1 MRGYARRK
9 CRARTSESSN
19 GSQPTSS
26 SACLWSLCSRVP
38 GGCRASAGD
47 RMLAA
52 MSAISLL
59 AVFTT
64 GLVAGAVLA
73 LGIAFLV
80 RRERRGDEAASTAR
94 LGELLAPLRTD
105 LARYDNRLAAF
116 DRERATQ
123 FGALAARLDLVAAA
137 SDGLRDQTQQLA
149 TALRSPNVRGRWGE
163 VQLKRVVELAGMT
176 EHCDLETQVSQHAEE
191 REGDARR
198 TRPDLVV
205 RLPGG
210 RCVVVAAKA
219 PLLAYLDAAACTDDR
234 ERTRLLKAHAGHL
247 RMHVETL
254 SRKAYWEQ
262 LGAGATPEFI
272 VLFLPGE
279 AFFSAALEH
288 DPALLDESASRGV
301 ILATPTTLIALL
313 RAVAFGWREA
323 RMAESAREISTLGST
338 LYDRLATLGG
348 HMSDLGVSLDRAV
361 SSYNRAVG
369 SLEGRVLVTARRFR
383 DLGAARDR
391 SEMEPLEPV
400 GARARGVQ
408 APELVVS
415 SGAREPAG

>member
-1 MRGYARRK
+1 
-9 CRARTSESSN
+9 
-19 GSQPTSS
+19 
-26 SACLWSLCSRVP
+26 
-38 GGCRASAGD
+38 
-47 RMLAA
+47 MLPA
-52 MSAISLL
+52 MSDLSLL
-59 AVFTT
+59 AVFMT
-64 GLVAGAVLA
+64 GLLAGAVLA

-80 RRERRGDEAASTAR
+80 RRERRGDETASAARFT
-94 LGELLAPLRTD
+94 ELLAPLRTD
-105 LARYDNRLAAF
+105 LERYDSRLAAF

-149 TALRSPNVRGRWGE
+149 SALRTPNVRGRWGE

-176 EHCDLETQVSQHAEE
+176 EHCDFETQVSTFAEDG
-191 REGDARR
+191 EGDARR
-198 TRPDLVV
+198 MRPDLVV

-210 RCVVVAAKA
+210 RCVIVDAKA
-219 PLLAYLDAAACTDDR
+219 PLLAYLDAATCADER
-234 ERTRLLKAHAGHL
+234 ERTRLLRAHAGHL
-247 RMHVETL
+247 RMHVESL
-254 SRKAYWEQ
+254 SRRAYWEQ
-262 LGAGATPEFI
+262 LGGGTTPEFV

-288 DPALLDESASRGV
+288 DPALLDESAARGV

-323 RMAESAREISTLGST
+323 RMADGAREISALGAT

-348 HMSDLGVSLDRAV
+348 HMSELGTSLDRAV

-383 DLGAARDR
+383 DLGAAADRRDLDV
-391 SEMEPLEPV
+391 LEPV
-400 GARARGVQ
+400 GTRARGVQ
-408 APELVVS
+408 APELAVS
-415 SGAREPAG
+415 SSEREPVT

>member
-1 MRGYARRK
+1 
-9 CRARTSESSN
+9 
-19 GSQPTSS
+19 
-26 SACLWSLCSRVP
+26 
-38 GGCRASAGD
+38 
-47 RMLAA
+47 
-52 MSAISLL
+52 MSAATLL
-59 AVFTT
+59 AVFST
-64 GLVAGAVLA
+64 GLFAGAVLA

-80 RRERRGDEAASTAR
+80 RRERRADDSASVDR
-94 LGELLAPLRTD
+94 LAQLLAPLRAE
-105 LARYDNRLAAF
+105 LERYDDRLAVF

-123 FGALAARLDLVAAA
+123 FGALAARLDLMATA
-137 SDGLRDQTQQLA
+137 SEGLRDQTRQLA

-163 VQLKRVVELAGMT
+163 VQLRRVVELAGMA
-176 EHCDLETQVSQHAEE
+176 EHCDFETQVSTITENGD
-191 REGDARR
+191 GDARR
-198 TRPDLVV
+198 MRPDLVV
-205 RLPGG
+205 RLPGE
-210 RCVVVAAKA
+210 RCVVVDAKA
-219 PLLAYLDAAACTDDR
+219 PLLAYLDAAECGDER
-234 ERTRLLKAHAGHL
+234 ERARLLRAHAGHL

-262 LGAGATPEFI
+262 LGAGATPEFV

-288 DPALLDESASRGV
+288 DPALLDESAARGV

-348 HMSDLGVSLDRAV
+348 HMSELGTSLDRAV

-383 DLGAARDR
+383 ELGAARDR
-391 SEMEPLEPV
+391 TELEPLEPV
-400 GARARGVQ
+400 GTRARGVQ
-408 APELVVS
+408 APELATS
-415 SGAREPAG
+415 PGTRESAV

>member
-1 MRGYARRK
+1 VLNCRG
-9 CRARTSESSN
+9 RTSEAFL
-19 GSQPTSS
+19 P
-26 SACLWSLCSRVP
+26 
-38 GGCRASAGD
+38 
-47 RMLAA
+47 A
-52 MSAISLL
+52 MSVISLL
-59 AVFTT
+59 AVFIT

-80 RRERRGDEAASTAR
+80 RRERRGDETASATR
-94 LGELLAPLRTD
+94 LADLLAPLRSD
-105 LARYDNRLAAF
+105 LERYDGRLAAF

-123 FGALAARLDLVAAA
+123 YGALAARLDIVAAA

-176 EHCDLETQVSQHAEE
+176 EHCDFETQVSTSAEDGN
-191 REGDARR
+191 GDARR
-198 TRPDLVV
+198 MRPDLVV
-205 RLPGG
+205 RLPGD
-210 RCVVVAAKA
+210 RCVVVDAKA
-219 PLLAYLDAAACTDDR
+219 PLLAYLDAAACADER

-247 RMHVETL
+247 RMHVESL

-262 LGAGATPEFI
+262 LGAGATPEFV

-288 DPALLDESASRGV
+288 DPALLDESAARGV

-323 RMAESAREISTLGST
+323 RMADGAREISALGAT
-338 LYDRLATLGG
+338 LYDRLATLGA
-348 HMSDLGVSLDRAV
+348 HMTELGTSLDRAV

-383 DLGAARDR
+383 ELGAAADR
-391 SEMEPLEPV
+391 SEIEPLAPV
-400 GARARGVQ
+400 GTRARGVQ
-408 APELVVS
+408 APELVTP
-415 SGAREPAG
+415 SGNREPVV